1 MDLKT
6 RPGGTAAAAASKPSL
21 AAPLHSSANGL
32 VSNALKEFLWLI
44 SDVHRGR
51 VLDLGPV
58 WQSTI
63 DFLIERDF
71 RMSFEDLL
79 RSWKEFISTEEEQLR
94 RAPVGEGGERVSQA
108 KLAEKFLA
116 GALQYPDDAFCGV
129 LVWDLFDYFDS
140 ELIPR
145 VIDRLFTILHPGGA
159 VLALFHGRP
168 PERFHRYRILDELNI
183 ELLPG
188 PTLAIH
194 ARVFQNREI
203 LDMFGKFRSS
213 KTFVGRDRLREGLFL
228 K

>member
-1 MDLKT
+1 MT
-6 RPGGTAAAAASKPSL
+6 
-21 AAPLHSSANGL
+21 
-32 VSNALKEFLWLI
+32 
-44 SDVHRGR
+44 SD
-51 VLDLGPV
+51 
-58 WQSTI
+58 
-63 DFLIERDF
+63 
-71 RMSFEDLL
+71 DLL

-94 RAPVGEGGERVSQA
+94 RAPVGEVGERVSQA

-116 GALQYPDDAFCGV
+116 GALQYPDDTFCGV

-145 VIDRLFTILHPGGA
+145 VMDRLFTILHPGGA
-159 VLALFHGRP
+159 VLAFFHGRP
-168 PERFHRYRILDELNI
+168 PARFHRYRILDELHI